1 MTGAFADRTR
11 LAVVLIVASV
21 LLLSAADAAV
31 KAMSADYS
39 LWQIYAARAIF
50 SVPVLLLILALG
62 GIGQWFQVVRPW
74 ILLRSLLLVGMWI
87 AYYAALPSM
96 DLSVAATALYT
107 TPLFIACFSSL
118 FAGEPVGRTRWIGI
132 AIGFIGVLVILR
144 PGADDFSIWTL
155 LPILAAILYAL
166 AAIVTRLR
174 CASESPLVLALGLHL
189 CLLFAGIVGTVSI
202 ALFDPPASDN
212 FFLGRWTPMDLRDW
226 AIMAGLGI
234 VMVAIAT
241 GVAKAYQ
248 IGASSVV
255 GTFDY
260 TYLVFAAL
268 WGVLF
273 FSETLDAMTVTGILL
288 IIGAGVIVLRRPR
301 VPVEDAPIPRV

>member
-1 MTGAFADRTR
+1 MTGVFSDRAH
-11 LAVVLIVASV
+11 LAVALIVASV

-39 LWQIYAARAIF
+39 LWQIYAARSAF
-50 SVPVLLLILALG
+50 SVAILIVLLLGG
-62 GIGQWFQVVRPW
+62 GIGRWVQIAHPW
-74 ILLRSLLLVGMWI
+74 VLVRSLFLVGMWI

-118 FAGEPVGRTRWIGI
+118 FVGEPVGRDRWIGI
-132 AIGFIGVLVILR
+132 AIGFLGVLLILR
-144 PGADDFSIWTL
+144 PGTDDFSAWTL

-166 AAIVTRLR
+166 AAIVTRTR
-174 CASESPLVLALGLHL
+174 CASESPLVLALALHL
-189 CLLFAGIVGTVSI
+189 GLLLVGVVGTVSI
-202 ALFDPPASDN
+202 AIFAPVSSDS
-212 FFLGRWTPMDLRDW
+212 FLLGGWTSMEGRDW
-226 AIMAGLGI
+226 AIMARLGI
-234 VMVAIAT
+234 VMVAVAV

-248 IGASSVV
+248 SAPSAVV

-260 TYLVFAAL
+260 AYLVFAAV

-273 FSETLDAMTVTGILL
+273 FSETLDAMAMTGILL
-288 IIGAGVIVLRRPR
+288 IVIAGLIVLKRPR
-301 VPVEDAPIPRV
+301 RGTRMRQSCA